1 MRMNVYVRWTVWGF
15 NRSNRKLDDRE
26 TETEIER
33 QTNGK
38 ESETDWQIEI
48 AESWEKEWERER
60 EGSRERSR
68 TRFHRNC
75 SFVVDRR
82 TNRSIHRLL
91 IIPKTRNGGRN
102 LIFFLFSHPLRVSKF
117 ETFEIHIFFFSLF
130 KKILTGKIARNF
142 DLWNSLNSKHSTESL
157 ETLETPGTRN
167 FWNLKYIFSIRF
179 SSNRLTILT
188 NF

>member
-15 NRSNRKLDDRE
+15 NRSNRKLDDRD
-26 TETEIER
+26 R
-33 QTNGK
+33 NRDR
-38 ESETDWQIEI
+38 ETDKRKGERDRLTDRNSRKLR
-48 AESWEKEWERER
+48 ERVRKRER

-117 ETFEIHIFFFSLF
+117 ETFEIHIFFLFSLF

-142 DLWNSLNSKHSTESL
+142 DLWNSLNSKHSTES
-157 ETLETPGTRN
+157 RN
-167 FWNLKYIFSIRF
+167 SRNSRNSKLLKPKIHIFRSF
-179 SSNRLTILT
+179 L
-188 NF
+188 F

>member
-15 NRSNRKLDDRE
+15 NRSNRKLDNRE

-75 SFVVDRR
+75 SFVVDRHRR

-91 IIPKTRNGGRN
+91 IIPKTRDGGRN
-102 LIFFLFSHPLRVSKF
+102 LILFSFFTPTQSLEIRNFRNPYFFPLFSFQEDFNGKNRKEFRSLEFFELKALDGESRNSRNSRNSKLLKPK
-117 ETFEIHIFFFSLF
+117 IHIFHSFLF
-130 KKILTGKIARNF
+130 
-142 DLWNSLNSKHSTESL
+142 
-157 ETLETPGTRN
+157 
-167 FWNLKYIFSIRF
+167 
-179 SSNRLTILT
+179 
-188 NF
+188 

>member
-15 NRSNRKLDDRE
+15 NRSNRKLDDRD
-26 TETEIER
+26 R
-33 QTNGK
+33 NRDR
-38 ESETDWQIEI
+38 ETDKRKGERDRQIEI

-117 ETFEIHIFFFSLF
+117 ETFEIHIFFLFSLF

-142 DLWNSLNSKHSTESL
+142 DLWNSLNSKHSTES
-157 ETLETPGTRN
+157 RN
-167 FWNLKYIFSIRF
+167 SRNSRNSKLLKPKIHIFRSF
-179 SSNRLTILT
+179 L
-188 NF
+188 F

>member
-91 IIPKTRNGGRN
+91 IIPKTRDGGRN
-102 LIFFLFSHPLRVSKF
+102 LILFSFFTPTQSLEIRNFRNPYFFPLFSFQEDFNGKNRKEFRSLEFFELKALDGVSKLSKLSEL
-117 ETFEIHIFFFSLF
+117 ETFE
-130 KKILTGKIARNF
+130 T
-142 DLWNSLNSKHSTESL
+142 
-157 ETLETPGTRN
+157 
-167 FWNLKYIFSIRF
+167 
-179 SSNRLTILT
+179 
-188 NF
+188 

>member
-38 ESETDWQIEI
+38 ESETDRQIEI

-75 SFVVDRR
+75 SFVVDRHRR

-91 IIPKTRNGGRN
+91 IIPKTRDGGRN
-102 LIFFLFSHPLRVSKF
+102 LILFSFFTPTQSLEIRNFRNPYFFPLFSFQEDFNGKNRKEFRSLEFFELKALDGVSKLSKLSEL
-117 ETFEIHIFFFSLF
+117 ETFE
-130 KKILTGKIARNF
+130 T
-142 DLWNSLNSKHSTESL
+142 
-157 ETLETPGTRN
+157 
-167 FWNLKYIFSIRF
+167 
-179 SSNRLTILT
+179 
-188 NF
+188 

>member
-91 IIPKTRNGGRN
+91 IIPKTRDGGRN
-102 LIFFLFSHPLRVSKF
+102 LILFSFFTPTQSLEIRNFRNPYFFPLFSFQEDFNGKNRKEFRSLEFFELKALDGVSKLWKLSEL
-117 ETFEIHIFFFSLF
+117 ETFE
-130 KKILTGKIARNF
+130 T
-142 DLWNSLNSKHSTESL
+142 
-157 ETLETPGTRN
+157 
-167 FWNLKYIFSIRF
+167 
-179 SSNRLTILT
+179 
-188 NF
+188 

>member
-38 ESETDWQIEI
+38 ESETDRQIEI

-91 IIPKTRNGGRN
+91 IIPKTRDGGRN
-102 LIFFLFSHPLRVSKF
+102 LILFSFFTPTQSLEIRNFRNPYFFPLFSFQEDFNGKNRKEFRSLEFFELKALDGVSKLWKLSEL
-117 ETFEIHIFFFSLF
+117 ETFE
-130 KKILTGKIARNF
+130 T
-142 DLWNSLNSKHSTESL
+142 
-157 ETLETPGTRN
+157 
-167 FWNLKYIFSIRF
+167 
-179 SSNRLTILT
+179 
-188 NF
+188 

>member
-91 IIPKTRNGGRN
+91 IIPKTRDGGRN
-102 LIFFLFSHPLRVSKF
+102 LIFFPFFTPTQSLEIRNFRNPYFFPLFSFQEDFNGKNRKEFRSLEFFELKALDGVSKLSKLSEL
-117 ETFEIHIFFFSLF
+117 ETFE
-130 KKILTGKIARNF
+130 T
-142 DLWNSLNSKHSTESL
+142 
-157 ETLETPGTRN
+157 
-167 FWNLKYIFSIRF
+167 
-179 SSNRLTILT
+179 
-188 NF
+188 

>member
-1 MRMNVYVRWTVWGF
+1 MHMNVYVRWTVWGF

-38 ESETDWQIEI
+38 ESETDRQIEI

-91 IIPKTRNGGRN
+91 IIPKTRDGGRN
-102 LIFFLFSHPLRVSKF
+102 LIFFPFFTPTQSLEIRNFRNPYFFPLFSFQEDFNGKNRKEFRSLEFFELKALDGVSKLSKLSEL
-117 ETFEIHIFFFSLF
+117 ETFE
-130 KKILTGKIARNF
+130 T
-142 DLWNSLNSKHSTESL
+142 
-157 ETLETPGTRN
+157 
-167 FWNLKYIFSIRF
+167 
-179 SSNRLTILT
+179 
-188 NF
+188 

>member
-38 ESETDWQIEI
+38 ESETDRQIEI

-91 IIPKTRNGGRN
+91 IIPKTRDGGRN
-102 LIFFLFSHPLRVSKF
+102 LIFFPFFTPTQSLEIRNFRNPYFFPLFSFQEDFNGKNRKEFRSLEFFELKALDGVSKLSKLSEL
-117 ETFEIHIFFFSLF
+117 ETFE
-130 KKILTGKIARNF
+130 T
-142 DLWNSLNSKHSTESL
+142 
-157 ETLETPGTRN
+157 
-167 FWNLKYIFSIRF
+167 
-179 SSNRLTILT
+179 
-188 NF
+188 